1 MEEEFEIYDDTISEN
16 EEFRYSITSY
26 GADYTLDS
34 VVNRI
39 ETEKIFVPP
48 FQRQYVWTNIQASRF
63 IESLILGLP
72 VPGVFLSKENETGRL
87 LIVDGQQ
94 RMLSIANFY
103 KGVFG
108 EKKFRL
114 KNVQPDLEGLTYD
127 TLKEADRNRLDDS
140 ILHATII
147 KQETPDDDESSIYM
161 VFERL
166 NTGGTPLQ
174 PQEIRACIYYG
185 PFNEFLSE
193 LVEFPAWRQI
203 FGVANRRMKEQ
214 ELILR
219 FFTLYYHYSEYKK
232 VLKSSLNQFMG
243 TNRKFE
249 RYPQADLEYLFT
261 TTISTIYSALGSN
274 AFRIGNR
281 LNAAIFDS
289 VMIGVA
295 KRLVNNSSPI
305 DSSRLKEEYDTLILQ
320 PAFLSYVQSGTSS
333 EASVKGRI
341 SMSIEAFNS
350 I

>member
-1 MEEEFEIYDDTISEN
+1 MEEEFEIYDDTINEN

-34 VVNRI
+34 IVSRI
-39 ETEKIFVPP
+39 ETEKIYVPP
-48 FQRQYVWTNIQASRF
+48 FQRQYVWTHIQASKF

-140 ILHATII
+140 ILHATVI

-193 LVEFPAWRQI
+193 LVAQPAWREI
-203 FGVANRRMKEQ
+203 FGLSNKRMKEQ

-219 FFTLYYHYSEYKK
+219 FFTLYFHYEEYKK
-232 VLKSSLNQFMG
+232 VLKSSLNKFMG
-243 TNRKFE
+243 TNRRFE
-249 RYPQADLEYLFT
+249 RYSKEDLESLFT
-261 TTISTIYSALGSN
+261 NTINIIYQALGKN

-295 KRLVNNSSPI
+295 KRFITNPVL
-305 DSSRLKEEYDTLILQ
+305 DSERLKITYDSLITDATYLT
-320 PAFLSYVQSGTSS
+320 YVQSGTSS

-341 SMSIEAFNS
+341 NLSIEAFS
-350 I
+350 QV